1 MRLLLLPK
9 WDQPCALKVSQWPT
23 LVEMLPATSDFMRV
37 AICEDCRRH
46 RGRPLSEANGFSS
59 LCKYLSRSTRVI
71 VQRVSLFLP
80 SADSLDILEQ
90 CDVFYM
96 CGGDPGFGMP
106 SDFWSALSQWHAF
119 CRGGRDCPRPGSSE
133 FIDRMN
139 LLNERVMYNQI
150 LFMGSCMGAM
160 TAGETFCRGSW
171 GFARGIKLFDFMQ
184 GTSLEYEAGTAA
196 EACDTDIISA
206 QTIKITSGSGVAV
219 HVWQERRIVMQF
231 RTTRLD
237 KGWWHWSDRVS
248 NIYRIQQVAENIA
261 RRRDGPYHCEEHGIW
276 YFRLWGA
283 IEFEP

>member
-9 WDQPCALKVSQWPT
+9 WDQQCAMRVAKSET
-23 LVEMLPATSDFMRV
+23 CADMLPPTTNIMRV
-37 AICEDCRRH
+37 AICEDCRH
-46 RGRPLSEANGFSS
+46 RRVGRSLSEELYFSV
-59 LCKYLSRSTRVI
+59 LCRYLSRSTV
-71 VQRVSLFLP
+71 VVAQRVSLFQP
-80 SADSLDILEQ
+80 IEDSLEFLKT

-184 GTSLEYEAGTAA
+184 GTSL
-196 EACDTDIISA
+196 DTDIISA

-261 RRRDGPYHCEEHGIW
+261 RRRDGPFHCEEHGIW